1 MCFPTMPEYYDTRR
15 WTFLIEEWFPELNWS
30 LKMRSTR
37 EKTEK

>member
-1 MCFPTMPEYYDTRR
+1 MRFPTMPEYYDTRR
-15 WTFLIEEWFPELNWS
+15 WTFLIEKGFPELNWS

>member
-1 MCFPTMPEYYDTRR
+1 MR
-15 WTFLIEEWFPELNWS
+15 WTMDFLIEEWFPELNWS

>member
-1 MCFPTMPEYYDTRR
+1 MTLDDGL
-15 WTFLIEEWFPELNWS
+15 FLIEEWFPELKWS

>member
-1 MCFPTMPEYYDTRR
+1 MCFPTMPEYYDTRP
-15 WTFLIEEWFPELNWS
+15 WTFLIEEWFPELKWS